1 MDEIKLELAFKNQ
14 QFSGIVVGEHLIE
27 DGEVVDYIKELEER
41 QKWIDEVAR
50 PTHPDDE
57 RPWCAAYLDC
67 REKIK
72 ELEENNEGL
81 RDALNLRKGALVQA
95 TNGIKQLNEYIRE
108 LELRITVLELP
119 AQNYNKT
126 LVRAEQAEARIKELE
141 KESLK
146 NKEEGLKNFDA
157 LYEHYQKSEVKVKKL
172 EEGIKKHK
180 DKKYGLVEMR
190 TGKIIAY
197 ADFSDEDKE
206 LYKLIEKK

>member
-1 MDEIKLELAFKNQ
+1 MDEKMKRWSF
-14 QFSGIVVGEHLIE
+14 IVDATSTHHGRKMVPETEGEYVLYSDHR
-27 DGEVVDYIKELEER
+27 KE
-41 QKWIDEVAR
+41 IDS
-50 PTHPDDE
+50 
-57 RPWCAAYLDC
+57 LLL
-67 REKIK
+67 KIK
-72 ELEENNEGL
+72 
-81 RDALNLRKGALVQA
+81 
-95 TNGIKQLNEYIRE
+95 E

>member
-1 MDEIKLELAFKNQ
+1 LINREAKMDEIKLELAFKNQ

-141 KESLK
+141 
-146 NKEEGLKNFDA
+146 EEV
-157 LYEHYQKSEVKVKKL
+157 E
-172 EEGIKKHK
+172 KHK